1 MKKIL
6 FRKLLF
12 DCLIFFFITLMSVGI
27 ILWVFQ
33 AVNYLDI
40 MIEDGRS
47 YGVYINYTLLN
58 FPKIISKI
66 LPFSLFFS
74 FSYVL
79 ARYET
84 NNELIVFW
92 NNGVDKIEIINF
104 FLKFSIIIM
113 IMQIFLTALL
123 VPKSQELAR
132 SFIKSSS
139 VDFFDSF
146 VKPQKFNDTIKNL
159 IIYTEK
165 KNEDGSLENIYI
177 KKGVENN
184 FQITYA
190 KKGNFKSIGGVKLLI
205 LYDGHTING
214 LNDKITNF
222 NFTKFDFN
230 LSNLSSFTITTAKTQ
245 EISTKE
251 LFLCARN
258 FYEII
263 SKNLEIPEYETLN
276 CNLRNLDNI
285 YKELYKRLLV
295 PFYIPILII
304 ISLMLIIR
312 SKESINFTNYK
323 IAVFI
328 LGLLLIIFSET
339 SLKFI
344 VSNLM
349 ENIKIFIL
357 PIIIF
362 VISYFLILYDLRL
375 KLKTNS
381 RKF

>member
-1 MKKIL
+1 
-6 FRKLLF
+6 
-12 DCLIFFFITLMSVGI
+12 
-27 ILWVFQ
+27 
-33 AVNYLDI
+33 
-40 MIEDGRS
+40 
-47 YGVYINYTLLN
+47 
-58 FPKIISKI
+58 
-66 LPFSLFFS
+66 
-74 FSYVL
+74 
-79 ARYET
+79 
-84 NNELIVFW
+84 
-92 NNGVDKIEIINF
+92 
-104 FLKFSIIIM
+104 M